1 MLLVW
6 QFNSIRKTLIILITV
21 PMGLIGA
28 ILGLYLTGSSFGFM
42 SMLGMVA
49 LAGIVINNAIVL
61 IDRIQQEIEEGKSG
75 QDAIVQAA
83 QKRFRPILL
92 TTITTLCGLLP
103 LAIQGGP
110 LWESMAWTIIGGL
123 LFATVLTL
131 GYVPVFYSLFY
142 RLKFGEK

>member
-1 MLLVW
+1 M
-6 QFNSIRKTLIILITV
+6 TV

-61 IDRIQQEIEEGKSG
+61 IDRIQQEMEEGSTG
-75 QDAIVQAA
+75 QEAIVQAA

-131 GYVPVFYSLFY
+131 GYVPVLYSLFF
-142 RLKFGEK
+142 RLKFGKK

>member
-1 MLLVW
+1 
-6 QFNSIRKTLIILITV
+6 
-21 PMGLIGA
+21 LIGA

-103 LAIQGGP
+103 LAFQGGP

-142 RLKFGEK
+142 RLKFGKK